1 MLGLDL
7 QKFQGRVQEYYQN
20 NKAIDETDKQELAGI
35 GEMLELGMKN
45 AAQGEMGYPFA
56 QGKINDVKKSL
67 EGLKNNIVDQTE
79 EALKIY
85 KDVKNQ
91 D

>member
-56 QGKINDVKKSL
+56 
-67 EGLKNNIVDQTE
+67 
-79 EALKIY
+79 
-85 KDVKNQ
+85 
-91 D
+91 